1 MRESNLGCVFSE
13 MGTVCALGVRRDGR
27 DRECW
32 ISGLNT
38 QFQDY
43 LSMDATEDTMMRI
56 CYK

>member
-1 MRESNLGCVFSE
+1 MSEIDLGSMFS
-13 MGTVCALGVRRDGR
+13 VIRSPCALGVRRDVK

-43 LSMDATEDTMMRI
+43 LSVDAREDLVMRI
-56 CYK
+56 YYK

>member
-13 MGTVCALGVRRDGR
+13 IGTPCALGVRRDGR

-38 QFQDY
+38 QFWDD
-43 LSMDATEDTMMRI
+43 LSVDVTEDPMMRI